1 MSDLNALKLSIVT
14 NNANISNLQTDVAN
28 KANKGFSSA
37 AEEGNIKYENNI
49 VYIYA
54 GGAWRQ
60 IFPAL

>member
-1 MSDLNALKLSIVT
+1 MENRKIPK
-14 NNANISNLQTDVAN
+14 
-28 KANKGFSSA
+28 KARFAIKAPAKGCLHWLKGFSSA